1 MIRIALVVLE
11 EVLPVGAPRLDREAA
26 RAPAQLVDGPP
37 RPRAVERRREVRVL
51 RARRREL
58 RGEVAG
64 KLGLAQLTISGRE
77 WLVAVAPMQDGLVM
91 EMLRYADEL
100 RDPAEYFD
108 EVPTLKPGYYLL
120 NREGSAEAGVPRYVY
135 IGENA
140 PQGRPE
146 LN

>member
-1 MIRIALVVLE
+1 M
-11 EVLPVGAPRLDREAA
+11 
-26 RAPAQLVDGPP
+26 
-37 RPRAVERRREVRVL
+37 RVL
-51 RARRREL
+51 LFSILLYLGGVVTLLYIRPSYMFKEDGSWKEFNTQSTEDGTPFPIWAFCIVWAL
-58 RGEVAG
+58 TSFAVVKALSIAPSV
-64 KLGLAQLTISGRE
+64 KLEDIPLPSRVST
-77 WLVAVAPMQDGLVM
+77 
-91 EMLRYADEL
+91 
-100 RDPAEYFD
+100 